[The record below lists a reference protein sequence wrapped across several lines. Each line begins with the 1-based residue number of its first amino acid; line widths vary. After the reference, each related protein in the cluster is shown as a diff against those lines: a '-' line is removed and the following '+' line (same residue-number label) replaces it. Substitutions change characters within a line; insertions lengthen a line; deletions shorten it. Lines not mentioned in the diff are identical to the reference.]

1 MIAFHSL
8 PALTAKQVVRALKKL
23 GFIEDRQ
30 KGSHLVMI
38 NTFTHRRT
46 VIPIHSKKTIKKP
59 LLKSII
65 ENDVQISIEE
75 FKNFL

>member
-30 KGSHLVMI
+30 KGSHLVMV
-38 NTFTHRRT
+38 NTSTGKRT
-46 VIPIHSKKTIKKP
+46 VIPIHSRRTIKKP

-65 ENDVQISIEE
+65 ENDAQISIEE
-75 FKNFL
+75 FKNYL